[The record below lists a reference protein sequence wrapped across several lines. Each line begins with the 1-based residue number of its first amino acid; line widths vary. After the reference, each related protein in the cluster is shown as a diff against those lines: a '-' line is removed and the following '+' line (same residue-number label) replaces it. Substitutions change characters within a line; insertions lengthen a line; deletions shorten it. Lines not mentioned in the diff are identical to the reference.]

1 MEPVEPEVIEVEENQ
16 EGVWDMKTAMENEEL
31 FKALERQK
39 RLKNGLKAI
48 AVVGV
53 GAGLYGFKLGRQ
65 YGLRRG
71 VDIGYVAAGQDFI
84 KAFKEYTE
92 ELKLSRGE

>member
-1 MEPVEPEVIEVEENQ
+1 MKPTDPNVIKIEGQ
-16 EGVWDMKTAMENEEL
+16 EGVWRVKTTVEEEEQL
-31 FKALERQK
+31 IIERHEK
-39 RLKNGLKAI
+39 MKNGLKLI
-48 AVVGV
+48 AVVGI

-65 YGLRRG
+65 VGLRRG